1 MMQAESQT
9 VGERVYAH
17 LRTLSL
23 NDLGQMDAWPEA
35 TTQTGI
41 AAAVGISRAHA
52 SLELKRLE
60 GKGLVEVLKRRHVK
74 NASVQRQVYRS
85 LDPQYVVANG
95 NGTPIPIV
103 MGHLTTLRVVVFRC
117 PSCGQRAKVA
127 LQE

>member
-1 MMQAESQT
+1 MHAGNLT
-9 VGERVYAH
+9 VGERIHAH

-23 NDLGQMDAWPEA
+23 DGLGDMDTWPLAA
-35 TTQTGI
+35 TQEGI
-41 AAAVGISRAHA
+41 AHATGISRAHA

-60 GKGLVEVLKRRHVK
+60 GKGLVEVLRHRHVEDGT
-74 NASVQRQVYRS
+74 VRRVVYRA

-95 NGTPIPIV
+95 NGTPLPIV
-103 MGHLTTLRVVVFRC
+103 MGRLTTLRVAVFRC